1 MLPCQESKEALT
13 IPIPAPRKGVRGV
26 NGSTGCVWGGGG
38 LESKLSP
45 YTTFQLYSN
54 SKIKHFT
61 PVQPSN
67 FLGVAEPPTCSQGL
81 ILK

>member
-1 MLPCQESKEALT
+1 MSREQGSSHHSYSSTKEGCEGCEWEY
-13 IPIPAPRKGVRGV
+13 GV
-26 NGSTGCVWGGGG
+26 CVGGGG